1 MYWVTPAKTGSSLYM
16 AGYVIGQNGSIDR
29 DEILLEGVPRRLT
42 WVSNDGDYSSDGGK
56 VNHGGYVQID
66 RLYSG
71 TMFLGRHDKKINFG
85 GAEVIINAGGSPGWS
100 FKGLDRWLFEEEDM
114 GKPIPVWIST
124 EPPPY

>member
-1 MYWVTPAKTGSSLYM
+1 M

-42 WVSNDGDYSSDGGK
+42 WVSNDGDYSGDGGK

-66 RLYSG
+66 RRSYSG

-85 GAEVIINAGGSPGWS
+85 EAEVFINAGGSPSWS